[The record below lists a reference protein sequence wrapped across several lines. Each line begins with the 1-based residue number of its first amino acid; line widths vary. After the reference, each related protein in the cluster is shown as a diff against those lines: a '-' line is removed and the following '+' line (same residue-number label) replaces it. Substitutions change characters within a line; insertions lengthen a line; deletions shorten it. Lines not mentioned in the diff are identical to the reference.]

1 MKYSVVIVENHT
13 LLSQALAELINGFS
27 RFKVLYSCRNGEEL
41 ITRFKNKKYIPQIV
55 LMDINLPKMNG
66 IETTS
71 ILKKEY
77 PQVKVLA
84 LSTERNTKKILQVL
98 QAGAKGYLPKDTEK
112 RILEK
117 ALIEVQETGFYHTKD
132 VTSLLLESL
141 YAKKE
146 NNKIL
151 KEREIEFV
159 KQACTEKTY
168 KEIASDMCL
177 SPKTIEGYRDAVFE
191 KLNLKNRTA
200 MVIYAIRNDIFTP

>member
-13 LLSQALAELINGFS
+13 LLSQALSDLINGFS
-27 RFKVLYSCRNGEEL
+27 RCKVLYTCRNGEEL
-41 ITRFKNKKYIPQIV
+41 ITRFKNKKNIPEIV
-55 LMDINLPKMNG
+55 LLDINLPRMNG

-71 ILKKEY
+71 MLNKEF
-77 PQVKVLA
+77 PKVKVLA
-84 LSTERNTKKILQVL
+84 LSTERNTKTILRVL
-98 QAGAKGYLPKDTEK
+98 KAGAKGYLPKDTEK
-112 RILEK
+112 SILEK

-132 VTSLLLESL
+132 VTSLLLQSL
-141 YAKKE
+141 YAEKE
-146 NNKIL
+146 NNRVL

-200 MVIYAIRNDIFTP
+200 MVLYAIRNDIFTP

>member
-1 MKYSVVIVENHT
+1 MKYSVVIVENHI
-13 LLSQALAELINGFS
+13 LLSQALAELVNGFPK
-27 RFKVLYSCRNGEEL
+27 FKVLYLCKNGEEL
-41 ITRFKNKKYIPQIV
+41 ILKLKCDKNIPDIV
-55 LMDINLPKMNG
+55 LMDINLPRMNG
-66 IETTS
+66 IEMTS
-71 ILKKEY
+71 FLKKEY
-77 PQVKVLA
+77 PQVNVLA
-84 LSTERNTKKILQVL
+84 LSTEGNTKKILNVL
-98 QAGAKGYLPKDTEK
+98 RAGAKGYLPKDTEK

-117 ALIEVQETGFYHTKD
+117 ALIEVQETGFYHTRN
-132 VTSLLLESL
+132 VSNLLLESL
-141 YAKKE
+141 YAKEK
-146 NNKIL
+146 NSKVL

>member
-27 RFKVLYSCRNGEEL
+27 RFNVLYSCRNGEEL
-41 ITRFKNKKYIPQIV
+41 IMRCKNKKNIPEII

-132 VTSLLLESL
+132 VSNLLLESL

-159 KQACTEKTY
+159 KHACTEKTY